1 MKNITKRILAAL
13 IVVAMLALVTACG
26 KSSTEDNK
34 NSANTEN
41 SKTDN
46 NDSTDTKKDEQKQ
59 EDTSGGDTA
68 KTEEPEATPTT
79 EPAPEPSFDP
89 ETAFDGLGVFPHGN
103 IVLTGWELKA
113 GMVLG
118 IEDLDPAINSYL
130 DANGGLVNLV
140 FLSET
145 EAVFTNGTESLNGTY
160 EVLSGQI
167 YHLTFEGREFYAG
180 YAITEFDWDVLWVID
195 MAEPENLYPF
205 IYIDE
210 H

>member
-1 MKNITKRILAAL
+1 MATVLMAYGGKENGEKTPANGTESTGK
-13 IVVAMLALVTACG
+13 VTPA
-26 KSSTEDNK
+26 EDNK
-34 NSANTEN
+34 N
-41 SKTDN
+41 
-46 NDSTDTKKDEQKQ
+46 DTKPEDKDN
-59 EDTSGGDTA
+59 A
-68 KTEEPEATPTT
+68 KESEVTKEPETTKEPEATPTP

-89 ETAFDGLGVFPHGN
+89 EAAFDGLGVFQHGN

-118 IEDLDPAINSYL
+118 LEDFDPAINTYL
-130 DANGGLVNLV
+130 GENGGLVNIV

-145 EAVFTNGTESLNGTY
+145 EVIFTNGTESLNGTY
-160 EVLSGQI
+160 EYTTDSIL
-167 YHLTFEGREFYAG
+167 HLTFDGREFYAG

-195 MAEPENLYPF
+195 MENTENLYPF